1 MTGFQCMKDIR
12 VAAFL
17 QCASFLSQLPSPF
30 REIFKWMSQEDLVTS
45 VSHRGSA
52 MGFGR
57 TCFLLPGTSQPCT
70 LLLVHINLSC
80 LVIWLTMVSFCRDG
94 PPFGGV
100 QVICRTSHAVSPYP
114 VRLWR
119 FPFCKSATTGTGLV
133 IAFFFLSLDSKH
145 ACTLHCTW
153 DDWWSWKECVL
164 WMAIGLCWKNDHYSW
179 KNPNTLMRV
188 PPWVHKIIEFRV
200 GRDL

>member
-17 QCASFLSQLPSPF
+17 QCALFLSQLPSPF

-70 LLLVHINLSC
+70 LLLVHVNLSC

-153 DDWWSWKECVL
+153 DDWWSW
-164 WMAIGLCWKNDHYSW
+164 NYSTHSVCYEW
-179 KNPNTLMRV
+179 QLGFAERMTTIPG
-188 PPWVHKIIEFRV
+188 KIQTRWWGYLLEFIKS
-200 GRDL
+200 